1 MSPTQK
7 KRFSIVAAILVG
19 VSITTFFALK
29 AFQANIEY
37 FLTPKQVNNGDFEI
51 GKTYRIAGLVK
62 TGSVS
67 TMSDGITR
75 RFDVTDCEHDVTV
88 QYTGILPDLF
98 REGQAI
104 VSLGKLD
111 ADLTLVAHQVLA
123 KHDENYVPNE
133 AAETMMLEQANKC
146 NTTEGAVRY

>member
-7 KRFSIVAAILVG
+7 KRFTVIAIILFG
-19 VSITTFFALK
+19 VMLATFFALK

-37 FLTPKQVNNGDFEI
+37 FLTPQQINNGEYQLGQI
-51 GKTYRIAGLVK
+51 YRIGGLVK

-67 TMSDGITR
+67 TLQNGVTK
-75 RFDVTDCEHDVTV
+75 RFDITDCENDVTI

-104 VSLGKLD
+104 VALGTLD
-111 ADLTLVAHQVLA
+111 ENRLLGANQVLA

-133 AAETMMLEQANKC
+133 AAEAVMLAQASKC
-146 NTTEGAVRY
+146 IDAQGPVSY